1 MDIELVEI
9 RDFLAAHSPFSL
21 LEGESLN
28 ALPRRLVVRYLRR
41 GSAFPP
47 ANETLRCLYIV
58 RQGAI
63 ERRTGDGVLVDKL
76 AEGDVFDDDCC
87 GGAEHA
93 NATDQITGTAV
104 EDTLLYLL
112 PCETLQALRLEHPV
126 LDEYFVRSVAERL
139 RHGRSVLGNEAR
151 EHASL
156 MTLTVSDF
164 VRRAAVCAESSL
176 PIRDAARRMS
186 QEGVSSLLIVDS
198 GALCGIVTDRDLRT
212 RCLAQDISP
221 DEPLARI
228 MSTEVASIGPESAA
242 FEALMLMTRKGI
254 HHLPVADAAGVHGLL
269 SATDLMRWQ
278 SADTVYLAGLIG
290 KAPDLETLVRAS
302 AGLPELQLQMHANGA
317 TPGQVGQAVS
327 SINDAIT
334 SRLIELAKQEL
345 GPAPAAFAW
354 LACGSQGRHEQTVH
368 SDQDNALMFDD
379 AIDDTQHGSY
389 FTVLAQRVND
399 GLDACGYRYCPGK
412 VMASNFLWRQP
423 QRQWIA
429 SFRGWIERTD
439 VMAAMLAANFLDL
452 RTVYGDMA
460 LLAPLH
466 EAINQSCS
474 KSEVFL
480 AQMVANALRNKPP
493 LGFFRN
499 FTLIADGQH
508 ADSFDIKRGGLI
520 PITDIAR
527 IHALANGLPQ
537 IGTVA
542 RLRAAAGTPV
552 LSAESA
558 HELEEAFEYFGSLRL
573 RHQAD
578 QIRRGMAPDN
588 YLSPAALTSLERNHL
603 KDAFAV
609 VDRMQKIL
617 GQRYPDRFAQ

>member
-21 LEGESLN
+21 LEGESLD
-28 ALPRRLVVRYLRR
+28 ALPRRLAVRYLRR

-47 ANETLRCLYIV
+47 ANETQPCLYIV

-63 ERRTGDGVLVDKL
+63 ERRTDDGVLVDKL
-76 AEGDVFDDDCC
+76 AEGDVFDGDCC
-87 GGAEHA
+87 GGAERT
-93 NATDQITGTAV
+93 NPTVQITGTAV

-112 PCETLQALRLEHPV
+112 PCETLQALRLEHPA
-126 LDEYFVRSVAERL
+126 LDEYFVISIAERL
-139 RHGRSVLGNEAR
+139 RHGRRVLGNEAR
-151 EHASL
+151 AHASL

-164 VRRAAVCAESSL
+164 VRRSAVCADSSL
-176 PIRDAARRMS
+176 PIREAARRMS
-186 QEGVSSLLIVDS
+186 QEGVSSLLVVDS
-198 GALCGIVTDRDLRT
+198 GTLRGIVTDRDLRT
-212 RCLAQDISP
+212 RCLAQDLSP

-228 MSTEVASIGPESAA
+228 MSTEVASIGPENAA
-242 FEALMLMTRKGI
+242 FEALMLMTRKSI
-254 HHLPVADAAGVHGLL
+254 HHLPVADAGGVHGLV

-278 SADTVYLAGLIG
+278 SADTVYLAGQIG
-290 KAPDLETLVRAS
+290 KAPDLDTLVRAS

-334 SRLIELAKQEL
+334 SRLVELAQQEL
-345 GPAPAAFAW
+345 GPPPGAFAW

-379 AIDDTQHGSY
+379 AIDDAQNGSY

-423 QRQWIA
+423 QHEWIA
-429 SFRGWIERTD
+429 SFLRWIERTD

-452 RTVYGDMA
+452 RTVYGDVA

-466 EAINQSCS
+466 EAISKACS

-499 FTLIADGQH
+499 FTLIADGRH

-527 IHALANGLPQ
+527 IHALANGHSQ

-542 RLRAAAGTPV
+542 RLRAAAGTSV

-578 QIRRGMAPDN
+578 QIRRGIAPDN
-588 YLSPAALTSLERNHL
+588 YLPPAALTSLERNHL

-609 VDRMQKIL
+609 VDRMQKVL
-617 GQRYPDRFAQ
+617 AQRYPDRFAQ